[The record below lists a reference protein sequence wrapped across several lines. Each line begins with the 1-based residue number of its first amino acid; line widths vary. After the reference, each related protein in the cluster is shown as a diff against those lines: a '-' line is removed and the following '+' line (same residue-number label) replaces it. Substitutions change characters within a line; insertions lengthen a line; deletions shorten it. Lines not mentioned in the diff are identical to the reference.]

1 MLHARKRGETFGMA
15 IAEFSSCNK
24 PVFTWSGSEEKAHI
38 DMLGHKAVVYND
50 QIDLENLLLDYKI
63 VNDTDYNAYSDYT
76 PEKVIKTFEDVFL
89 K

>member
-1 MLHARKRGETFGMA
+1 MIHARKRGETFGMA

-38 DMLGHKAVVYND
+38 DMLGDKAVVYND
-50 QIDLENLLLDYKI
+50 QTDLEKLLLDYKI
-63 VNDTDYNAYSDYT
+63 VDDTDYNAYREYT
-76 PEKVIKTFEDVFL
+76 PDKVIKTFENIFL